1 MPEYPIPHLAEKFF
15 NLFKGNPN
23 VHGRSE
29 LTGQV
34 DIKGK
39 HEARSWTVHEPTT
52 QKLWERHLQGEIA
65 IGQVPVRADGTV
77 NWVAFD
83 VDIYEGNLNI
93 NDILARINDLSLPI
107 LLTRSKS
114 GGAHGLVFFS
124 TAAKMER
131 IRPKIQELATFFGV
145 GGCEIF
151 PKQDSIGMA
160 ENADVR
166 YGNWLNMPYDGPT
179 SLRYGY
185 KADGTR
191 LTPYEFVDAAEAIA
205 TTEEDFLGIRLPR
218 PEETLEDGP
227 PCLNHLTS
235 EKMAM
240 TGGRNTLLF
249 NLAVYFKKANPEA
262 KQPEIAEFLNQW
274 NARFNAPLEEKEIRK
289 TILKSTGNREYR
301 YQCGNQLLKR
311 HCNSTVCANECLYG
325 IDSDENAFDPNNKTL
340 IQLMT
345 DPCLYF
351 IDYKKTQL
359 VLTKEEFWSYEKVR
373 QACMVQARHI
383 PPKMDQE
390 HWIHLVQGFL
400 ESVTIVELPPEATAL
415 GQLIALVSKWKNT
428 ATNDPERI
436 VNGAPA
442 LDKKGSLVF
451 KLQDLFDM
459 LKLHRFTA
467 MEQNKI
473 THNLKEK
480 MGMVSRFVWVGDKSH
495 RCWEIPA
502 SSLQEAE
509 ELNMGEIT
517 ETQENF

>member
-1 MPEYPIPHLAEKFF
+1 MPEYPIQHLAEKFF
-15 NLFKGNPN
+15 NLFKGNIS

-29 LTGQV
+29 LTGQ
-34 DIKGK
+34 INIEGK
-39 HEARSWTVHEPTT
+39 HEARSWMEHQPTT
-52 QKLWERHLQGEIA
+52 QKLWERHLQGNFS
-65 IGQVPVRADGTV
+65 IGQVPIKADGTV
-77 NWVAFD
+77 GWVAFD
-83 VDIYEGNLNI
+83 VDVYKNNLNI
-93 NDILARINDLSLPI
+93 NEILGTIDELSLPI

-114 GGAHGLVFFS
+114 GGAHGLIFFS
-124 TAAKMER
+124 SPSRMER

-166 YGNWLNMPYDGPT
+166 YGNWLNMPYDGCD

-185 KADGTR
+185 SSDASR
-191 LTPYEFVDAAEAIA
+191 LSPSEFIDAAEALA
-205 TTEEDFLGIRLPR
+205 TTEKDFLGIRLPR
-218 PEETLEDGP
+218 GPETLEDGP

-235 EKMAM
+235 KKMDM

-249 NLAVYFKKANPEA
+249 NIAVYFKKANPEA
-262 KQPEIAEFLNQW
+262 DAAQAEAYLKEW
-274 NARFNAPLEEKEIRK
+274 NSRLTTPLEEKELRK
-289 TILKSTGNREYR
+289 TILSSLKKREYR
-301 YQCGNQLLKR
+301 YQCGNTLLKQ

-325 IDSDENAFDPNNKTL
+325 IDGDENAFDPNNKTL
-340 IQLMT
+340 IQLLT

-390 HWIHLVQGFL
+390 HWIHLVQGYL

-459 LKLHRFTA
+459 LKLHRFMA

-480 MGMVSRFVWVGDKSH
+480 MGMRSRYISINSRNH

-509 ELNMGEIT
+509 ALNIGEVT
-517 ETQENF
+517 ENNENF